1 MPGRIDVNS
10 VKVKPQI
17 AYVAPARAVVSVVAP
32 DPVFWKDLS
41 VIGCLVSGILFG
53 CMVFALLAPESGI
66 PKVRKVLHIQAQLAR
81 EIEQIRAE
89 NTQLLTAIDAIQ
101 TDPFWQEKIAREEL
115 NMALPG
121 EIVYKFAE

>member
-32 DPVFWKDLS
+32 APVFWKDLN
-41 VIGCLVSGILFG
+41 VIGCLVSGILFV

-66 PKVRKVLHIQAQLAR
+66 PKVRKVLHIQAQLER